1 MDAASAYNLA
11 LFLHITGALA
21 MFAALAIEGV
31 AVWGIRRATSGAEG
45 RTWLGLMRPTRML
58 GPASLGLILLPGIY
72 LTANVDSPG
81 GWIGASLLGFVV
93 IAILGAAINL
103 SRMAVVGKALG
114 KTQGLLSEQ
123 TLHIV
128 RDRSLAVFY
137 AMRVGMALG
146 IVWLMT
152 LKPDFVPSL
161 VVLGFAATTGL
172 LAGRFLS
179 GRSREGATDG
189 AEAKAS

>member
-1 MDAASAYNLA
+1 MDAASVYNLA
-11 LFLHITGALA
+11 LFLHVTGALA
-21 MFAALAIEGV
+21 MFAALTMEGI

-72 LTANVDSPG
+72 LAANVDRPG
-81 GWIGASLLGFVV
+81 WWIGASLLGFVV

-103 SRMAVVGKALG
+103 SRMTVVGKALG
-114 KTQGLLSEQ
+114 QTQGPLGQQ

-137 AMRVGMALG
+137 AMRVGTALG

-161 VVLGFAATTGL
+161 VVLGFAAGTGFV
-172 LAGRFLS
+172 AGRVLS
-179 GRSREGATDG
+179 GRSRESDG

>member
-1 MDAASAYNLA
+1 MDAGSDYNLA

-21 MFAALAIEGV
+21 MFAALTMEGI

-72 LTANVDSPG
+72 LAANVDSPG

-93 IAILGAAINL
+93 IAILGATINL

-114 KTQGLLSEQ
+114 QAQGPLGEQ
-123 TLHIV
+123 TLRIV
-128 RDRSLAVFY
+128 RDRLLAVFY
-137 AMRVGMALG
+137 AMRIGIALG

-152 LKPDFVPSL
+152 LKPGFVPSL
-161 VVLGFAATTGL
+161 FVLGFAAATGFV
-172 LAGRFLS
+172 AGRVLS
-179 GRSREGATDG
+179 GRSPEGASDG
-189 AEAKAS
+189 AKAKAS

>member
-1 MDAASAYNLA
+1 
-11 LFLHITGALA
+11 
-21 MFAALAIEGV
+21 MFAALTLEGI
-31 AVWGIRRATSGAEG
+31 AVCGIRRATSGTEG
-45 RTWLGLMRPTRML
+45 LTWLGLMRPTRML
-58 GPASLGLILLPGIY
+58 GPASLALILFPCIY
-72 LTANVDSPG
+72 LAANVDSPG

-114 KTQGLLSEQ
+114 QTQGLLSEQ
-123 TLHIV
+123 TLRIV

-137 AMRVGMALG
+137 AMRVGIVLG

-161 VVLGFAATTGL
+161 VVLGFAAATGFV
-172 LAGRFLS
+172 AGRFLFA
-179 GRSREGATDG
+179 RSPKGATG

>member
-1 MDAASAYNLA
+1 MDATSAYDLA

-21 MFAALAIEGV
+21 MFAALTMEGIAIL
-31 AVWGIRRATSGAEG
+31 GIRRAASGAEG
-45 RTWLGLMRPTRML
+45 RSWLGLMRPTRML

-72 LTANVDSPG
+72 LAAKVDSPG
-81 GWIGASLLGFVV
+81 GWIDASLLGFVV
-93 IAILGAAINL
+93 IAILGAAVNL

-114 KTQGLLSEQ
+114 QTQGPLNEQ

-137 AMRVGMALG
+137 AMRVGIALG

-152 LKPDFVPSL
+152 LKPDFVRSL
-161 VVLGFAATTGL
+161 VVLGFAAATGL
-172 LAGRFLS
+172 VAGRFLS
-179 GRSREGATDG
+179 RRSPEAVTGGAS
-189 AEAKAS
+189 AKAS